1 MLAANRARLS
11 VDFDFTPMYPEWR
24 MQTFAKD
31 QALDV
36 ARLGTD
42 GHSNADLSRPLTDRE
57 RQNAV
62 QADPTEKKPEHSGV
76 TQRRT
81 RQLHGHEDV
90 RDHAGHRHLLTVR
103 QIEGRA
109 NLFQG
114 LCYGFFYASILG
126 ASAILLRARQL
137 GTRLCRIPATWRR
150 PCKIARLARRVAT
163 PVLLIDDAPT
173 SGRHC

>member
-1 MLAANRARLS
+1 LLAANRARLS

-126 ASAILLRARQL
+126 ASAILCELVSSGHDSAAFRRRGVALAKSRDWRAES
-137 GTRLCRIPATWRR
+137 RR
-150 PCKIARLARRVAT
+150 RSC
-163 PVLLIDDAPT
+163 
-173 SGRHC
+173 